1 MELNGK
7 IIVLNDTETIG
18 AKEFKK
24 RIVVVQTDEQYPQTI
39 PVEFTQDKTAV
50 LNFYKVGDL
59 VKIGINLRGSEW
71 KGKYYANIQGWKID
85 KLDSI
90 SLSAQQQM
98 PDREAVR
105 QEPINNALPQNDEA
119 DDLPF

>member
-1 MELNGK
+1 MEIQGK

-18 AKEFKK
+18 AKDFKK
-24 RIVVVQTDEQYPQTI
+24 RLVVVQTDEQYPQTI
-39 PVEFTQDKTAV
+39 PVEFTQDKTTI

-71 KGKYYANIQGWKID
+71 QGRYFANIQGWKID
-85 KLDSI
+85 KLDST
-90 SLSAQQQM
+90 SLTAAQQM
-98 PDREAVR
+98 PDREAT
-105 QEPINNALPQNDEA
+105 QPINNALPQNDED